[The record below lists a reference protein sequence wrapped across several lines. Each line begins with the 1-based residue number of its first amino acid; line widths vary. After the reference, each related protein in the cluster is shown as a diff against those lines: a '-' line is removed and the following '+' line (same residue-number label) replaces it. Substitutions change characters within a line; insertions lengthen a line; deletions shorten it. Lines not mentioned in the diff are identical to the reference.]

1 MQALPVEPSSC
12 IARLIQQHLGSNC
25 SQGALQDTRTPA
37 LTAEEPCLQFCNTC
51 DKRTPARPQQKSGMV
66 VGPTPVQI

>member
-1 MQALPVEPSSC
+1 MQALPVETSSC

-51 DKRTPARPQQKSGMV
+51 DKRTPARPQQKYGMA
-66 VGPTPVQI
+66 VGPTPV